1 MLEMMV
7 VKKQRDEIKIR
18 TDGTNITREG
28 LLN

>member
-18 TDGTNITREG
+18 TDRTNITREG
-28 LLN
+28 VLN